1 MTNSSY
7 PLSWQQTIL
16 MFKLLLQIK
25 LFKLIICRI
34 WIINLFLIFLNFKLL
49 ISLNLL
55 TIFLIMNSL
64 NEMQDNP
71 NIKKLN
77 VTTQI
82 LLKKLHT
89 GNINKSYSH
98 IDHTV
103 YIIIFTNEK
112 LNNAKCS
119 QKESQ
124 VT

>member
-1 MTNSSY
+1 
-7 PLSWQQTIL
+7 
-16 MFKLLLQIK
+16 
-25 LFKLIICRI
+25 
-34 WIINLFLIFLNFKLL
+34 
-49 ISLNLL
+49 
-55 TIFLIMNSL
+55 
-64 NEMQDNP
+64 MQDNP

-82 LLKKLHT
+82 LLIKLHT

-119 QKESQ
+119 QKESKSLEQ
-124 VT
+124 IFEQNNKKIDFEKSVTECLIKACVCYFYQFFIFSPNDSPSKTM